1 MHWKVL
7 VERRFRRDPL
17 EKGISGTGTVSPAQ
31 RSEKRKVRT
40 DDVAEDDNEG
50 DISLTGTISQ
60 AERSE
65 EDFLKVKVIEDKA
78 RMMVMKMIIMVIMTI
93 MIIMVIVMMVILMT
107 TRTGEDG
114 ENDGNDDD
122 EHDLVVGEG
131 GSRLPLLLRRLL
143 VCKVQLGALQI

>member
-7 VERRFRRDPL
+7 VERQFHPDPQ

-50 DISLTGTISQ
+50 DISLTGTVSP

-65 EDFLKVKVIEDKA
+65 EGFLKVKVIEDKA
-78 RMMVMKMIIMVIMTI
+78 RMMVMKMIIMIIMTI
-93 MIIMVIVMMVILMT
+93 MIIM
-107 TRTGEDG
+107 
-114 ENDGNDDD
+114 
-122 EHDLVVGEG
+122 
-131 GSRLPLLLRRLL
+131 P
-143 VCKVQLGALQI
+143 

>member
-1 MHWKVL
+1 MRMIFL
-7 VERRFRRDPL
+7 VQESFRL
-17 EKGISGTGTVSPAQ
+17 
-31 RSEKRKVRT
+31 
-40 DDVAEDDNEG
+40 
-50 DISLTGTISQ
+50 
-60 AERSE
+60 
-65 EDFLKVKVIEDKA
+65 LKVKVIEDKA

-143 VCKVQLGALQI
+143 VSKVQLGALQI